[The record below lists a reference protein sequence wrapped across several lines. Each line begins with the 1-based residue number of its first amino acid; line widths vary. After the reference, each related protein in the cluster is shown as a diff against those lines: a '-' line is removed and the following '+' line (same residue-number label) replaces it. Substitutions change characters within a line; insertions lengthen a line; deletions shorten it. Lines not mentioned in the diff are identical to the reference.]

1 MKIITIQTRIN
12 VLLSV
17 TGIIFLLLLFLLYHT
32 IENQEKLIQNESHDQ
47 FQKEANSLVD
57 TKIETLK
64 QVVKDYYFWEDFIG
78 NFSKNDTAWYNDNIS
93 TILRSF
99 RADYVCVYDS
109 TFNLVHEAYAHSLKL
124 HAIISLETLKEVK
137 KNGFVSFF
145 QNTSAGLLEISAAS
159 VHSEDESPLL
169 FTQPNGY
176 LFVARIWDQ
185 DFLSNE
191 SSLSSAQASLVL
203 EPEQITPSDENT
215 TVVSVPLLNWERQ
228 VIAQIQFKRNS
239 NILRLYRH
247 ISFFMFLTML
257 ISIFVVWLIIRF
269 TSMSWMTNPL
279 KLVRKILETED
290 INLVGELKQSP
301 GEFKQLGGLFEDFVD
316 QKRELRHAKEKA
328 EESDVLKSAFLANMS
343 HEIRTP
349 MNGILGFV
357 ELLKE
362 PQLTG
367 EERVEYIGII
377 EESGKR
383 MLNIINDIIS
393 ISKVEAGQME
403 VINSDTNIND
413 QIKYIYTF
421 FKPEAAYKGVE
432 LFYKTGLPDLESNV
446 HTDREKI
453 YAIFTNLV
461 KNAIK
466 FTNSGFIE
474 LGYEKKGNF
483 LEFFVRDT
491 GVGIKPEQ
499 QGIIFERFRQANES
513 LSRHFEGAG
522 LGLAI
527 SKAYVEILGGKIR
540 VESEFGKGSTFH
552 FSIPYHPQRLVL
564 THLATQ
570 NPDIIEIL
578 PVDSLKILVAEDDIV
593 SNLFLTKLIRSF
605 AKEIFLV
612 KTGVEAVITCRNT
625 PDLDLILMDI
635 QMPEMDGYEAT
646 REIRKFN
653 QKVIIIAQTALGLK
667 GEREKALAAGCNDY
681 LSKPITLPEFSEL
694 IKIYFE
700 NKA

>member
-1 MKIITIQTRIN
+1 
-12 VLLSV
+12 
-17 TGIIFLLLLFLLYHT
+17 
-32 IENQEKLIQNESHDQ
+32 
-47 FQKEANSLVD
+47 LVD
-57 TKIETLK
+57 AKTETLK
-64 QVVKDYYFWEDFIG
+64 QVVRDYYFWEDFID
-78 NFSKNDTAWYNDNIS
+78 NISKNDTVWYNDNIS

-109 TFNLVHEAYAHSLKL
+109 SYNLVHESSAHSLKL
-124 HAIISLETLKEVK
+124 HAIISLETLMKIKE
-137 KNGFVSFF
+137 NGFVNFF
-145 QNTSAGLLEISAAS
+145 QNTSAGLLEISAAA
-159 VHSEDESPLL
+159 VHSEDIPPQL
-169 FTQPNGY
+169 FTHPNGY

-185 DFLSNE
+185 EFLKNE
-191 SSLSSAQASLVL
+191 SSLSSAQASLVFA
-203 EPEQITPSDENT
+203 PEQITPSDENT
-215 TVVSVPLLNWERQ
+215 TVVAVPLSDWKKQ
-228 VIAQIQFKRNS
+228 VIAQIQFKRSS
-239 NILRLYRH
+239 NILKLYRH
-247 ISFFMFLTML
+247 ISLFMFLTML
-257 ISIFVVWLIIRF
+257 ISIFVVWMIIRF

-316 QKRELRHAKEKA
+316 QKRELRLAKEKA

-362 PQLTG
+362 PLLTG
-367 EERVEYIGII
+367 DEMVEYIGII

-403 VINSDTNIND
+403 VVNSDTNIND
-413 QIKYIYTF
+413 QLKYIYTF
-421 FKPEAAYKGVE
+421 FKPEAARKGVE
-432 LFYKTGLPDLESNV
+432 LLYKTGLPDLESNV
-446 HTDREKI
+446 ITDREKI

-466 FTNSGFIE
+466 FTDNGIIE
-474 LGYEKKGNF
+474 LGYEKKGDY
-483 LEFFVRDT
+483 LEFFVGDT
-491 GVGIKPEQ
+491 GVGIRPEQ
-499 QGIIFERFRQANES
+499 QELIFERFRQANES

-540 VESEFGKGSTFH
+540 VESEFGKGSNFH
-552 FSIPYHPQRLVL
+552 FSIPYHPQQQVL
-564 THLATQ
+564 AHLAMQ
-570 NPDIIEIL
+570 SPNKLEIL
-578 PVDSLKILVAEDDIV
+578 PEDSLKILVVEDDIV

-612 KTGVEAVITCRNT
+612 KTGLEALQTCRNT

-667 GEREKALAAGCNDY
+667 GEKEKALAAGCNDY
-681 LSKPITLPEFSEL
+681 LSKPITFPEFSEI
-694 IKIYFE
+694 IKKYFE